1 MAITDRIAPAL
12 MTFTDASEAAG
23 LDWRTIKAGVQ
34 SGAIPTVKFGKR
46 QLIPREAFMRIIA
59 GDSASE

>member
-1 MAITDRIAPAL
+1 